1 MHPEHVIA
9 CAKAGKHVVV
19 EKPMAL
25 RLQDADDMI
34 RACDEA
40 GVKLFVV
47 KQNRFNVPVVKAR
60 EALEA
65 GRFGRL
71 VLGTVRVRWCR
82 DQAYYDQ
89 DDWRG
94 TWAYD
99 GGVLTNQASHHVDML
114 EWFFGDVVSVHA
126 RAITALAKIETE
138 DTAVATLKFRNG
150 ALGIIEA
157 TTAARPT
164 DLEGSL
170 SILGEK
176 GTVEI
181 AGFAVNQIRHW
192 RFVDELPSD
201 KDVIEKF
208 SVNPPN
214 VYGFGHQAY
223 YQHVIDCLI
232 NQRAALV
239 DGLEGRKSL
248 ELISALYELIET
260 GQEVPLRFTP
270 AAEPAWG
277 GCREPAGTRSRSA
290 CATSNSARGS
300 RSSSPAIS
308 TAARSATIALSGR
321 SPRSRRASRIGARTR
336 VQSHAFICELVT
348 IGEDCFVG
356 HGVMF
361 INDTFST
368 GGPARR
374 AQGVVARD
382 RDRQSRFDRLER
394 HHHAGADRRRCRDRR
409 GRGGDQGHHRRR
421 DLCGQSGAPARAQMS
436 ASPVSE
442 WIDRCRYL
450 LRICSCSTR
459 RSRARSTVRS
469 PPSSATTRSFAGPMS
484 MRSSGSS
491 QPRWMSSIA
500 CPAPT
505 APTRCIS
512 PWPRWR

>member
-1 MHPEHVIA
+1 MIRFGLLGCGRISKRHSDLLGGNHIDRAKLVAVCDVLKPRADALATKFGVEAYDDVDKFLARKDMDAVAVLTPSGMHPQHAIA
-9 CAKAGKHVVV
+9 CARAGKHVIV

-89 DDWRG
+89 DAWRG

-99 GGVLTNQASHHVDML
+99 GGVLTNQASHHIDML

-126 RAITALAKIETE
+126 RGTTALAKVETE
-138 DTAVATLKFRNG
+138 DTAVATLRFRNG

-157 TTAARPT
+157 TTAVRPR

-192 RFVDELPSD
+192 DFVDALPAD
-201 KDVIEKF
+201 KLVVEKF

-223 YQHVIDCLI
+223 YQHVVDCLLH
-232 NQRAALV
+232 QRAALV
-239 DGLEGRKSL
+239 DGLQGRKSL
-248 ELISALYELIET
+248 ELISALYESIET
-260 GQEVPLRFTP
+260 GQEVALRF
-270 AAEPAWG
+270 EP
-277 GCREPAGTRSRSA
+277 
-290 CATSNSARGS
+290 
-300 RSSSPAIS
+300 
-308 TAARSATIALSGR
+308 
-321 SPRSRRASRIGARTR
+321 
-336 VQSHAFICELVT
+336 
-348 IGEDCFVG
+348 
-356 HGVMF
+356 
-361 INDTFST
+361 
-368 GGPARR
+368 
-374 AQGVVARD
+374 
-382 RDRQSRFDRLER
+382 
-394 HHHAGADRRRCRDRR
+394 
-409 GRGGDQGHHRRR
+409 
-421 DLCGQSGAPARAQMS
+421 
-436 ASPVSE
+436 
-442 WIDRCRYL
+442 
-450 LRICSCSTR
+450 R
-459 RSRARSTVRS
+459 RSKLGVL
-469 PPSSATTRSFAGPMS
+469 P
-484 MRSSGSS
+484 
-491 QPRWMSSIA
+491 
-500 CPAPT
+500 
-505 APTRCIS
+505 
-512 PWPRWR
+512 